1 MIRGVGFGPPEA
13 AVALVIRRTEYP
25 QLPQGWG
32 MMFHVEHWLS
42 GAGLVIGGW
51 LMFHVEHCHWSQ
63 PFGAGHAEQAKVDVG
78 PAVWTAGWWFA
89 DNN

>member
-1 MIRGVGFGPPEA
+1 MIRGVGFGPPGA

-42 GAGLVIGGW
+42 GARPVIEGVVNVPRGTLPLV
-51 LMFHVEHCHWSQ
+51 
-63 PFGAGHAEQAKVDVG
+63 
-78 PAVWTAGWWFA
+78 PAVRGWTRRASQG
-89 DNN
+89 